1 VRIFER
7 AGRRIEVLVDPDSP
21 ISPIRAKWDADRQCR
36 QLVADGWVRVAGDAE
51 ELASQPELIAALR
64 ANHEDRDTYAIFAD
78 WLCEHGDPW
87 GQLMAVQVALAGLP
101 RVGVAQRRN
110 ELEREE
116 VKLRFMHASRLW
128 GPIGEQIVDE
138 ATQRYASD
146 IIDAEWYCGFVRA
159 AHFRDTN
166 ERIEAV
172 LPLFA
177 KLEVA
182 QLLQS
187 LSIEPTAWRRTTA
200 DVLAMQHWPELS
212 RLTVASDGYGPNRRE
227 IDARWIA
234 PVLATDVTPRLTH
247 LEVRGSHSTD
257 GLCVALATHP
267 IRERLQHLE
276 LLGGQF
282 TEEGIAALASGGLSL
297 QHVKLTGQ
305 GPEGARV
312 MLSRTAKTVIVAF
325 DNYDED

>member
-7 AGRRIEVLVDPDSP
+7 AGKRIEVPVDPD
-21 ISPIRAKWDADRQCR
+21 SPIRAKWDADRQCR
-36 QLVADGWVRVAGDAE
+36 QLVADGWVRVAGNAE

-64 ANHEDRDTYAIFAD
+64 ANRDDRDTYAIFAD

-87 GQLMAVQVALAGLP
+87 GQLMAVQVALAELP
-101 RVGVAQRRN
+101 RVGVALRRN

-128 GPIGEQIVDE
+128 GPIGEQIVDV

-146 IIDAEWYCGFVRA
+146 IVEAEWHCGFVA
-159 AHFRDTN
+159 AAQFRDTA

-182 QLLQS
+182 QLLRS
-187 LSIEPTAWRRTTA
+187 LVVEPTEWRRSTT
-200 DVLAMQHWPELS
+200 DVLAAQPWPELVK
-212 RLTVASDGYGPNRRE
+212 LTVATDGYGPLRRA
-227 IDARWIA
+227 IDARWIVPALA
-234 PVLATDVTPRLTH
+234 PEITPRLTQ

-257 GLCVALATHP
+257 GLCIALATHP
-267 IRERLQHLE
+267 MREQLQDLE

-282 TEEGIAALASGGLSL
+282 TDEGITALASCGLSL
-297 QHVKLTGQ
+297 QHLKLTGQ
-305 GPEGARV
+305 GPQGARS
-312 MLSRTAKTVIVAF
+312 MLARIAKTVVVAF
-325 DNYDED
+325 ENYEADD